1 MSDFKINGNWNAMVP
16 VRITLPEPVYNLI
29 MEISK
34 RRGEAYITNVIRD
47 FTIKGIQTTTGI
59 DIMKIDIQPNNNNS
73 NEQI

>member
-47 FTIKGIQTTTGI
+47 FTIKGIQSTTGI
-59 DIMKIDIQPNNNNS
+59 DDIMKININNDS

>member
-16 VRITLPEPVYNLI
+16 VRITLPEPVYNLT

-34 RRGEAYITNVIRD
+34 RRGEAYITNVLRD
-47 FTIKGIQTTTGI
+47 FTIKGIHDTTGI
-59 DIMKIDIQPNNNNS
+59 DIMKININNDS

>member
-34 RRGEAYITNVIRD
+34 RRGEAYITNVLRD
-47 FTIKGIQTTTGI
+47 FTIKGIHTTTGI
-59 DIMKIDIQPNNNNS
+59 DIMKININNDS

>member
-1 MSDFKINGNWNAMVP
+1 MSEFNIIGNWNAMVP

-34 RRGEAYITNVIRD
+34 RRGEAYVTNVLRD
-47 FTIKGIQTTTGI
+47 FTIKGIYTTTGI
-59 DIMKIDIQPNNNNS
+59 DIMKININNDS

>member
-16 VRITLPEPVYNLI
+16 ARITLPEPVYNLI

-47 FTIKGIQTTTGI
+47 FTIKGIQSTTGI
-59 DIMKIDIQPNNNNS
+59 DIMKIDIQTNNNN
-73 NEQI
+73 EQI

>member
-34 RRGEAYITNVIRD
+34 RRGEAYITNVLRD
-47 FTIKGIQTTTGI
+47 FTIKGIYTTTGI
-59 DIMKIDIQPNNNNS
+59 DIMKININNDS